1 VLRARH
7 LLPQG
12 EKDSRPLETLPM
24 RQLALTASVVAIA
37 VLLAEP
43 GPALAAP
50 ISAPVAASADH
61 LVLPAPKT
69 GRSRPLVV
77 VVGDDAG
84 AETTDFIIPYAV
96 LKESGLADVRTLST
110 APGPLKLM
118 MTLKVQPDE
127 TTAQFQAAEPRG
139 ADIVIVPA
147 QMNPKDAELIAF
159 IRDQAA
165 KGATIVSICEGAR
178 VLAEAGLLDGRRAT
192 THFASLAK
200 FDKAYPRT
208 TWVRD
213 RRYVQDGPIIS
224 TTGVTASIPA
234 SLALVEA
241 IGGRA
246 EALATARRIGVSNWG
261 SAHRT
266 ADFAITGADYASA
279 ISGMAAVWTHETLEV
294 PLADGADEIA
304 LALRA
309 DAWGRTFRSKVV
321 STRAGLTPT
330 RGHNGLMILPEAE
343 PVKGRPL
350 IPVRAGPPALQ
361 LESSLVDIGLRY
373 GPGAAR
379 LARVGLEYDP
389 PARQAAQR

>member
-1 VLRARH
+1 M
-7 LLPQG
+7 
-12 EKDSRPLETLPM
+12 RPLV
-24 RQLALTASVVAIA
+24 LTASVVAL
-37 VLLAEP
+37 VLAQP
-43 GPALAAP
+43 GQVTAAP
-50 ISAPVAASADH
+50 ASAPATAAIDR
-61 LVLPAPKT
+61 LVLPAPKP
-69 GRSRPLVV
+69 GRARPLVV
-77 VVGDDAG
+77 VVGDEAG

-96 LKESGLADVRTLST
+96 LKESGLAEVRTLST
-110 APGPLKLM
+110 ASGPLKLM

-147 QMNPKDAELIAF
+147 QMKPKDTALIAF
-159 IRDQAA
+159 VRDQAA

-200 FDKAYPRT
+200 FDKAYPHT

-246 EALATARRIGVSNWG
+246 AAEATARRLGVSDWG
-261 SAHRT
+261 VAHRT
-266 ADFAITGADYASA
+266 ADYEITRADYAYA
-279 ISGMAAVWTHETLEV
+279 VGALAAVWNHETLEI
-294 PLADGADEIA
+294 PLADGTDEIA

-309 DAWGRTFRSKVV
+309 DAWGRSFRTKVV
-321 STRAGLTPT
+321 STRVGLAPV
-330 RGHNGLMILPEAE
+330 RGRNGLLILPDAE
-343 PVKGRPL
+343 PREGRAT
-350 IPVRAGPPALQ
+350 IPVHAGPPALQ
-361 LESSLVDIGLRY
+361 LDASLADMARRY

-379 LARVGLEYDP
+379 MARIGLEYDP
-389 PARQAAQR
+389 PVRVAAQR

>member
-1 VLRARH
+1 
-7 LLPQG
+7 
-12 EKDSRPLETLPM
+12 M

-37 VLLAEP
+37 LVLAQPDRLLA
-43 GPALAAP
+43 GPAPAAVAAP
-50 ISAPVAASADH
+50 ADR
-61 LVLPAPKT
+61 LVLPAPKP
-69 GRSRPLVV
+69 GRARPLVV
-77 VVGDDAG
+77 IVGDDAG

-96 LKESGLADVRTLST
+96 LKESGLAEVRTLST

-118 MTLKVQPDE
+118 MTLKVQPDQ

-147 QMNPKDAELIAF
+147 QMNPKDAELIVF
-159 IRDQAA
+159 VRDQAA
-165 KGATIVSICEGAR
+165 KGATIVSICEGAK

-234 SLALVEA
+234 ALALVEA

-246 EALATARRIGVSNWG
+246 EALATARRLGVADWG
-261 SAHRT
+261 AVHRT
-266 ADFAITGADYASA
+266 ADFAVTGADYASA
-279 ISGMAAVWTHETLEV
+279 ISGMAAIWTHETLEV

-309 DAWGRTFRSKVV
+309 DAWGRTFRTKVV
-321 STRAGLTPT
+321 STRAGLAPAKG
-330 RGHNGLMILPEAE
+330 RNGLTFLPEAE

-361 LESSLVDIGLRY
+361 LDSSLVDISLRY

-379 LARVGLEYDP
+379 LARIGLEYDP
-389 PARQAAQR
+389 PARLAARR

>member
-1 VLRARH
+1 
-7 LLPQG
+7 
-12 EKDSRPLETLPM
+12 M

-37 VLLAEP
+37 VALAQP
-43 GPALAAP
+43 GHPLAAP
-50 ISAPVAASADH
+50 APMATASADR
-61 LVLPAPKT
+61 LVLPAPKP
-69 GRSRPLVV
+69 GRDRPLVV
-77 VVGDDAG
+77 VVADDGG

-96 LKESGLADVRTLST
+96 LKESGLAEVRTLST

-118 MTLKVQPDE
+118 MTLKVQPDQ

-147 QMNPKDAELIAF
+147 QMNPKDAALIAF
-159 IRDQAA
+159 VRDQAA
-165 KGATIVSICEGAR
+165 KGATIVSICEGAK

-192 THFASLAK
+192 THFASMAK

-246 EALATARRIGVSNWG
+246 EAQAVAQRLGVTGWSA
-261 SAHRT
+261 AHRT
-266 ADFAITGADYASA
+266 ADYTITKADYAYA
-279 ISGMAAVWTHETLEV
+279 IGALGAVWNHETLEV
-294 PLADGADEIA
+294 PLADGVDEIA

-309 DAWGRTFRSKVV
+309 DAWGRGFRSKILT
-321 STRAGLTPT
+321 TRPGLAAA
-330 RGHNGLMILPEAE
+330 RGRNGLVLLPEAE
-343 PVKGRPL
+343 PVKGRFT
-350 IPVRAGPPALQ
+350 IPVHAGPPAHQ
-361 LESSLVDIGLRY
+361 LDVTLADMTRRY

-379 LARVGLEYDP
+379 MARIGLEYDP
-389 PARQAAQR
+389 PAKLAAR